1 MSTSVAAA
9 LSTVV
14 SSGTR
19 DRAVR
24 GRWDRADLAAL
35 RASSLGSLDDPLS
48 NACTNS
54 KGVRDVIGHCKT
66 RYQRMTDPGNLHV
79 LKCR

>member
-1 MSTSVAAA
+1 MSSPSAACFTLDSVWERLRVLGAGMSTSVAAA
-9 LSTVV
+9 LSTTV

-48 NACTNS
+48 NAC
-54 KGVRDVIGHCKT
+54 I
-66 RYQRMTDPGNLHV
+66 TD
-79 LKCR
+79 KRIEM

>member
-1 MSTSVAAA
+1 MLYSVCERFRVLGAGKSTSVAAA
-9 LSTVV
+9 LSTTV

-35 RASSLGSLDDPLS
+35 RAASLGSLDDPLS
-48 NACTNS
+48 NACIND
-54 KGVRDVIGHCKT
+54 KGIEI
-66 RYQRMTDPGNLHV
+66 
-79 LKCR
+79 